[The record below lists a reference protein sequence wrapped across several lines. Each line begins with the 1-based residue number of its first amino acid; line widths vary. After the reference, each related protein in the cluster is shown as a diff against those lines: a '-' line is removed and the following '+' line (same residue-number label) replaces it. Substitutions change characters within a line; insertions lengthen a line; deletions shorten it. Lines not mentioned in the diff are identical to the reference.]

1 MRTADKVTNVT
12 APRAE
17 TQGSKRAERGFRR
30 EVRRLV
36 GETGKVVRM
45 LTWYEGQSGKT
56 NRHFYEKW
64 KRAEIDNVI
73 GRVMNS
79 RTHDGTAAGVS
90 KLVKDEL
97 QSIAERYKKQVVS
110 AAPKAVKRKKAA

>member
-1 MRTADKVTNVT
+1 MRT
-12 APRAE
+12 
-17 TQGSKRAERGFRR
+17 AERGFRR

-79 RTHDGTAAGVS
+79 RATDKTAAEIA
-90 KLVKDEL
+90 KLVKEEL
-97 QSIAERYKKQVVS
+97 ASIAERYKKQVLS
-110 AAPKAVKRKKAA
+110 AAPKAVKQKKADRLCVPYE